1 MFEYFAA
8 NFTLAVGVVCF
19 FSRKSRQ
26 ICFEEA
32 SRIGTKLLLIR
43 IAGESGGGSITG
55 AVVSLLTVKRQ
66 LAGIELIRPI
76 MKEPCSGLRFSL
88 VENKSKIFKN
98 PKSAIS
104 LRYTDFLLM
113 QRSLLF
119 QLTSFAI
126 SCSKLGVLA
135 FTSDQASKHCS

>member
-1 MFEYFAA
+1 MILYRKIKYFAA

-43 IAGESGGGSITG
+43 IAGESGSGSITG
-55 AVVSLLTVKRQ
+55 AVVALLIVKCQ
-66 LAGIELIRPI
+66 LAGIELIIPI
-76 MKEPCSGLRFSL
+76 MKKPCSGLRFSL
-88 VENKSKIFKN
+88 VENKSQIFKN
-98 PKSAIS
+98 HKSAIS

-113 QRSLLF
+113 QR
-119 QLTSFAI
+119 TTI
-126 SCSKLGVLA
+126 S
-135 FTSDQASKHCS
+135 